1 MNKYTLGTI
10 VGTSLLGLA
19 KRNSG
24 SSVRIGKRYEAEY
37 SYNQGFFNVD
47 TNELPFDMS
56 NYTIKYDR
64 NGRAIFPETY
74 DLWERSIRNFFDEIQ
89 NDEYTQVIENAFGI
103 REGEDIIA
111 YISFND
117 EATFQAIQTRHS
129 STINKN
135 GRIIGFALE
144 IFFAYSIETMD
155 ENLIPT
161 VAEVED
167 RFETVSE
174 AIIVFLQSK
183 LGITLKDSWNVPI
196 MLDDENDNVSTVI
209 QNQKGEWVPY
219 KPKLSKSK
227 LRKR

>member
-1 MNKYTLGTI
+1 MKYALGTI
-10 VGTSLLGLA
+10 VGTALLGLA

-37 SYNQGFFNVD
+37 SYNQGFFNVE
-47 TNELPFDMS
+47 TKELPFDMS
-56 NYTIKYDR
+56 NYTIKFGR

-74 DLWERSIRNFFDEIQ
+74 GLWERSIRNFFDEIQ
-89 NDEYTQVIENAFGI
+89 DDEYTQVVEKAFGL
-103 REGEDIIA
+103 RECEDITA
-111 YISFND
+111 YIQFAD
-117 EATFQAIQTRHS
+117 EATFQAIQSRHS

-144 IFFAYSIETMD
+144 IFFEYSLDTMD
-155 ENLIPT
+155 KNLVPT
-161 VAEVED
+161 VGEVED
-167 RFETVSE
+167 RFEAVSE
-174 AIIVFLQSK
+174 EIVDFLRSK
-183 LGITLKDSWNVPI
+183 IGITLNNSNVPI
-196 MLDDENDNVSTVI
+196 MLDDEDDNVTTVV